1 MGKQINV
8 GLKFTADTGQA
19 KASIQELQSL
29 LNKIS
34 LEGASTSKA
43 APITEAKRIREAA
56 EAAKELAYHLN
67 NAYNIKTGRFDLSA
81 LDKSLKI
88 SKSNITELSTK
99 LIGAGDTGQQAFL
112 KLAQSI
118 SQADQPMLKVSNK
131 LQDFAKVLKQTAKY
145 QLSNNM
151 IRGFTGAIQSA
162 YGYAKDLNASLTD
175 IRIVTGQNADQMAK
189 FAEQANKAAKA
200 LSTTTTDYTKGSL
213 IYFQQGLGDEEVRE
227 RTEATIKMAN
237 VTGEST
243 SKIADQ
249 LTAVWNN
256 FADGSKKLSY
266 YADAMVALGA
276 ATASSSDEIS
286 EGVNKFAATAKTVG
300 LSYEYA
306 TAALAT
312 VTARTRESADVVGN
326 AFKTLFARI
335 QGLNQGD
342 TLDDGTTLNKYSSAL
357 DKVGVNIKTTSGEL
371 KGMDAIIDELGPKW
385 KNLADDQKMALA
397 QTVAGVRQ
405 YSQFMAL
412 MNNYDYFKENVGV
425 AEQSTGTL
433 DKQAEIYAESW
444 EAAQKRVRAAA
455 EGVYQDL
462 IDDKFFISLNNG
474 LADVISGLDA
484 FIEKAGG
491 LKTIIM
497 ALSGVILAN
506 FSNKIPEA
514 IKNVKYN
521 FDVLTKG
528 SEKAYQNIIKSIE
541 IATTDSLKEH
551 KIDENSAYAQQLKD
565 INQLTIAKNKL
576 AKVEDQLSDSEAQKA
591 KSDLSILQTQVEEIT
606 KLRYEAEELEKSLS
620 KQRTTLANRDMS
632 SSIKVKGTYFMGSEI
647 SELSDKKE
655 KTSDLGISS
664 NYEIAIKQVQEYSKA
679 LEVASKEI
687 RLFSTSSQNL
697 MFKAVD
703 ANDLD
708 RSIKVFQGLDF
719 ERPVGSVD
727 SMVNS
732 IQVLNNTMIPTGQK
746 ISLVKK
752 EVQGLSSLIN
762 PTIQQVTG
770 LDEVFK
776 ELGRASSVE
785 ELNKGIELLKSK
797 LKSATIEGKDFEAV
811 LKATNKDF
819 QSYIQQKNEFQDKQ
833 DRLSELIK
841 VKNQGFQDFN
851 PNPNIDF
858 SQKAGAYIGAITSAT
873 SSINMFIGAY
883 RTLMNP
889 DTSGLEKITSVFFSL
904 ASSGGMAIQA
914 FKNLQILMTKL
925 ETSQLV
931 GRFLVNKKG
940 KAFSTILEGSNSILQ
955 NAMQKGQSSKKFDS
969 LKKETKE
976 IIAATVAQ
984 QAKNEIDKE
993 AAAAEIA
1000 KALAADGVTE
1010 AEAKATATE
1019 VAHNVSLQTQTKL
1032 LWANIKAWAAQN
1044 VVMLGSLA
1052 VIGFLIAGI
1061 SIYNAHRQKEMETA
1075 SKNAQ
1080 KAREEAEANEEILK
1094 TNQDLINSYESL
1106 YNKYKQIQDAYKKG
1120 TSTVEDLAEAQEN
1133 LSNSA
1138 QEVADALKLQG
1149 AALDII
1155 SGNWDAL
1162 QEKIS
1167 SQTQQDIQ
1175 ESLQLE
1181 YKSQTADAENLVQQ
1195 NRENYKSYGFA
1206 LDNNGSVNYSS
1217 AIKDFQHLT
1226 LESGDL
1232 GGVQFLKLD
1241 TSSGEAI
1248 AQSYKELQE
1257 LYNELSE
1264 TATDY
1269 ELKHGALKNISD
1281 YLSAMEETYTE
1292 YASHADKIQKLNVQS
1307 ASYRSFG
1314 GVSNAYSI
1322 NSVEDY
1328 DNYVQEMMSHLADQ
1342 NQIEKNSQAYQDLQ
1356 ESVEAYLATIS
1367 DVKAFQ
1373 VQSKAFDDIAKKQKD
1388 SSKLTRDSIIEY
1400 YNNLSDEDK
1409 TLFFKI
1415 DFDNNQSIEAFDN
1428 QLKLL
1433 RTLAERETIQV
1444 KIDLAQSGIDL
1455 LNNNKATTE
1464 DWLAW
1469 AKQMREAYGDAF
1481 SLEDFLGKSSD
1492 QQYSYLLGLKTSGN
1506 NQLESNNQTSIDELN
1521 KAIADNEAK
1530 IDAGK
1535 EDYSKNSDSLIK
1547 AQNILTQ
1554 LEQARLD
1561 IASGDK
1567 TVDYSALS
1575 ESTGIDGLKDVTSL
1589 NEAITTQKENVNILQ
1604 EAVDGYKNLS
1614 SEIDNYKGQIE
1625 DLNNEQ
1631 LIRDTIGWRDALKEQ
1646 AEALGLNYDE
1656 IVDFAQALQD
1666 TAKNSEKIDENISTD
1681 VKAATQLAKS
1691 AKQTSKGLDSLNDNL
1706 KNWKKA
1712 INGKDIIKQSEALD
1726 DMADAMADVMDISDE
1741 LDAAGI
1747 KLGKHFK
1754 DYLANNMD
1762 VVEKA
1767 ADGDRDAIL
1776 QLQQVAAEDIVL
1788 QITSDPNEQ
1797 NQLISNVTSL
1807 MENIQSML
1815 DSQDLKI
1822 GSPIMDN
1829 APLLASLNDLINSVG
1844 MSVSQ
1849 AQSLLAGLGFDA
1861 KVKEVDSKPSTV
1873 KRTIQYVEVSPDKW
1887 GYPSV
1892 INIKEKEL
1900 TDTIEGG
1907 QIGNALEIT
1916 SGQYVGG
1923 GNVSGAVGGTGRHSG
1938 SGSGSGG
1945 KGSTK
1950 STSHADQKNYSDK
1963 ERYHTI
1969 KNQIEDLNS
1978 AYDDLNKA
1986 KDRAFGK
1993 DRLKYM
1999 DSEISKTQELI
2010 DAQEEYLR
2018 QIRANLP
2025 TDKSIM
2031 EEAYNS
2037 YIGGPA
2043 IEYDASGN
2051 ISNFDEIQDAMFDK
2065 YNKMAGSLTE
2075 DDDNWKIFEKQ
2086 YELLEKYIKQY
2097 EETYDLA
2104 RDEQSKLQELQNQKV
2119 DLQLEQVQYEVEIK
2133 LDIPDSQIKVLE
2145 YKLGRID
2152 DDAFKALD
2160 AIELMSQKAD
2170 NLKQQIAINKQG
2182 LNDVLSLTMSAAE
2195 ISQILAGNL
2204 EVLNKKTL
2212 TDDQVSAIKEY
2223 RDNLLDL
2230 NSQFDDLRKEIEDKV
2245 MSAFDAWKEKL
2256 DKGIASID
2264 HYNTVLDDYKNII
2277 DIVGKDTLGITDA
2290 FMTNLA
2296 QRTTDNAINKL
2307 RSVKSEYE
2315 TIVKARDE
2323 ASSKLADAEAR
2334 KDQASVDFWKQTL
2347 DTINEEVESSNEEMM
2362 QAWQDALE
2370 SLATQFENTMNN
2382 LIDTFNKSVYAL
2394 GGLDA
2399 LSDDFSRQQE
2409 NADLMLDDYQ
2419 KIYELSKLS
2428 RDINKTID
2436 DTDII
2441 SGKQKLKKL
2450 LGQINDLQEDGNEMS
2465 KYDLEYLQ
2473 KTYDLRLAEIELEE
2487 AQRAK
2492 NTVRLQK
2499 DSEGNWS
2506 YIYTQSSDAIDSAQ
2520 QKYEDALYAM
2530 QDLSSNYIDEM
2541 SEKLI
2546 STSKEMQE
2554 AIAAIR
2560 IQDYANIDDYYAAV
2574 KKVQDQY
2581 EEEMNVQQNE
2591 LQKAI
2596 DNNKELYN
2604 TDWQNYHDATG
2615 YKISDL
2621 ENFATTFK
2629 DTLLGTL
2636 LNSESDT
2643 ANFTDILKN
2652 SVDGLTEGLLEASRQ
2667 YYLNLEEA
2675 MNAAGTS
2682 TKQFADDAS
2691 QAINQVISDSD
2702 KGTAAVKKMSEEMK
2716 TAFED
2721 ITDSVSSWQESYGMS
2736 MEKIIQANLNVIESF
2751 NSMLEALS
2759 IDPSDLEITYNV
2771 AKKMDSDAKKPD
2783 SFDTGG
2789 YTGNWGS
2796 SGRLAMLHQKELVL
2810 NESDTA
2816 NMLTA
2821 VQITRAMLDTI
2832 DLNARQ
2838 ASFGL
2843 GNLVASGIR
2852 DDKSQTLQQ
2861 EVKITAE
2868 FPNVQDHTE
2877 IEQAF
2882 NNLINQASQ
2891 YANRK

>member
-151 IRGFTGAIQSA
+151 IRGFTGVIQSA

-276 ATASSSDEIS
+276 VTASSSDEIS

-371 KGMDAIIDELGPKW
+371 KGMDVILDELGPKW
-385 KNLADDQKMALA
+385 KTLADDQKMALA

-474 LADVISGLDA
+474 LADTISGLDA

-514 IKNVKYN
+514 IDKVRYN

-528 SEKAYQNIIKSIE
+528 SDKAYQRILTQMNSATEDQFKKYDVYQDIKSKGKDTSNLEKGINRDSSLGVEIKQANQLTALKLRYASIEDKLNETEKQRYQIELNTIEAQQKQVLALTQQTETLRQNIELKKKALLDTDVDKIALGKFNEQSSINQLESLNSHNEGGQYNALINDTNNFISFLEIANSSIAKQYNLMNKTMVEALNDPDINIRNFKLFADSTTSDFFDQIAGMSKSLENLKGTKQVGAAIDTIRNNLKSLSSVIPQTIQQATGLDKAFRQVNIAMASGDTDKIQDALLNLVQSFDEATISGKDFETVLQSLHGKNVAELKQMFLELGLSEDQAEENAKTLKAQLDSFNPQHVIAVSETFANLAGGAMSAYSTIASVRSIISSLNDNDLSAWEKFAAVLSGLSMIAMNGSAMVGQFVNAGKGVVSLATQLSALNNPIGQLAASFTSTGLAASAAKGGIAAFVTGAGTTILVVGTLAVVIGGLVAIFKSIHDASPEGKLERVSEAAEKTKQAAEEATQKYQELKTAFDNYDTAIDKLDDLKVGTEEFAEALAKANEQAWDLIEAYDLIKSEDWHIDEKTGKIIIDKSGKNKATQGAKEEENTLNTLSNATDLQKSAAELNVAANNLEKKSSSFGNKTSDEIIKGLIKASDGKSLERIKTE
-541 IATTDSLKEH
+541 YNNASEGDKNSLNRKYAETIYGENATPQDIALIKQIFQKDTFQRLQNYNDATKKYQQDVDNSFGQQILFVLNNNEAYQNSKYKNLIYDSSLTDSQE
-551 KIDENSAYAQQLKD
+551 KIDEALAEYSNKSNKEIRKELDASLPENYKRVRNQVIDTANDNKVVYSNLDDAREMLAYKKALGDIGDNASETAIKITEATKNFSSSDKKGLDTLLGNLSSEDIQKYKESKLTGDEFKNSILSDSAREKLKNAGIGNDVIEGWFESLQKQIESYKSPEFDLNNWQENFENQLIAAEKISDGGILKDKYYEELSPELQEFFTDLQNGTHILTISADEFNQKIRELSQQDLKESLDNSAYA
-565 INQLTIAKNKL
+565 INQGVKAYGKT
-576 AKVEDQLSDSEAQKA
+576 VGREA
-591 KSDLSILQTQVEEIT
+591 T
-606 KLRYEAEELEKSLS
+606 
-620 KQRTTLANRDMS
+620 
-632 SSIKVKGTYFMGSEI
+632 
-647 SELSDKKE
+647 
-655 KTSDLGISS
+655 
-664 NYEIAIKQVQEYSKA
+664 
-679 LEVASKEI
+679 
-687 RLFSTSSQNL
+687 
-697 MFKAVD
+697 
-703 ANDLD
+703 
-708 RSIKVFQGLDF
+708 
-719 ERPVGSVD
+719 
-727 SMVNS
+727 
-732 IQVLNNTMIPTGQK
+732 
-746 ISLVKK
+746 
-752 EVQGLSSLIN
+752 
-762 PTIQQVTG
+762 
-770 LDEVFK
+770 LDEVDK
-776 ELGRASSVE
+776 SARTMLENPNLYSEDTTAYQGMLAATGIDVSNLETTEERVKAVAQAWLELTGNFENGQTALAASMGSIKDLDAALANGEISVKSYDKAFNAVLAADAKANGFDYSE
-785 ELNKGIELLKSK
+785 IEDYAEALMELNK
-797 LKSATIEGKDFEAV
+797 
-811 LKATNKDF
+811 
-819 QSYIQQKNEFQDKQ
+819 
-833 DRLSELIK
+833 
-841 VKNQGFQDFN
+841 
-851 PNPNIDF
+851 
-858 SQKAGAYIGAITSAT
+858 
-873 SSINMFIGAY
+873 
-883 RTLMNP
+883 
-889 DTSGLEKITSVFFSL
+889 
-904 ASSGGMAIQA
+904 
-914 FKNLQILMTKL
+914 KL
-925 ETSQLV
+925 EDNEQLA
-931 GRFLVNKKG
+931 KK
-940 KAFSTILEGSNSILQ
+940 I
-955 NAMQKGQSSKKFDS
+955 
-969 LKKETKE
+969 
-976 IIAATVAQ
+976 
-984 QAKNEIDKE
+984 
-993 AAAAEIA
+993 
-1000 KALAADGVTE
+1000 ALAE
-1010 AEAKATATE
+1010 KKQSKAVEDLGKNYEDYVE
-1019 VAHNVSLQTQTKL
+1019 VL
-1032 LWANIKAWAAQN
+1032 
-1044 VVMLGSLA
+1044 
-1052 VIGFLIAGI
+1052 
-1061 SIYNAHRQKEMETA
+1061 
-1075 SKNAQ
+1075 
-1080 KAREEAEANEEILK
+1080 AEANE
-1094 TNQDLINSYESL
+1094 NQNIKNTE
-1106 YNKYKQIQDAYKKG
+1106 KY
-1120 TSTVEDLAEAQEN
+1120 
-1133 LSNSA
+1133 
-1138 QEVADALKLQG
+1138 
-1149 AALDII
+1149 
-1155 SGNWDAL
+1155 
-1162 QEKIS
+1162 
-1167 SQTQQDIQ
+1167 
-1175 ESLQLE
+1175 
-1181 YKSQTADAENLVQQ
+1181 
-1195 NRENYKSYGFA
+1195 
-1206 LDNNGSVNYSS
+1206 
-1217 AIKDFQHLT
+1217 
-1226 LESGDL
+1226 
-1232 GGVQFLKLD
+1232 
-1241 TSSGEAI
+1241 
-1248 AQSYKELQE
+1248 
-1257 LYNELSE
+1257 
-1264 TATDY
+1264 
-1269 ELKHGALKNISD
+1269 
-1281 YLSAMEETYTE
+1281 
-1292 YASHADKIQKLNVQS
+1292 
-1307 ASYRSFG
+1307 
-1314 GVSNAYSI
+1314 
-1322 NSVEDY
+1322 
-1328 DNYVQEMMSHLADQ
+1328 
-1342 NQIEKNSQAYQDLQ
+1342 
-1356 ESVEAYLATIS
+1356 
-1367 DVKAFQ
+1367 
-1373 VQSKAFDDIAKKQKD
+1373 SKAIQSLRQDM
-1388 SSKLTRDSIIEY
+1388 SLLTGLE
-1400 YNNLSDEDK
+1400 E
-1409 TLFFKI
+1409 
-1415 DFDNNQSIEAFDN
+1415 
-1428 QLKLL
+1428 
-1433 RTLAERETIQV
+1433 
-1444 KIDLAQSGIDL
+1444 
-1455 LNNNKATTE
+1455 
-1464 DWLAW
+1464 
-1469 AKQMREAYGDAF
+1469 DAF
-1481 SLEDFLGKSSD
+1481 SDEFINSKDT
-1492 QQYSYLLGLKTSGN
+1492 QQALADIANGVDGAVEKFRLMATM
-1506 NQLESNNQTSIDELN
+1506 NQLQVKFKVDEGDLSNLYGQIEALN
-1521 KAIADNEAK
+1521 
-1530 IDAGK
+1530 
-1535 EDYSKNSDSLIK
+1535 
-1547 AQNILTQ
+1547 AQNIEIGTTIND
-1554 LEQARLD
+1554 APALD
-1561 IASGDK
+1561 
-1567 TVDYSALS
+1567 ALA
-1575 ESTGIDGLKDVTSL
+1575 ELL
-1589 NEAITTQKENVNILQ
+1589 NETGATADQMQAIFN
-1604 EAVDGYKNLS
+1604 
-1614 SEIDNYKGQIE
+1614 
-1625 DLNNEQ
+1625 
-1631 LIRDTIGWRDALKEQ
+1631 
-1646 AEALGLNYDE
+1646 ALGWDPE
-1656 IVDFAQALQD
+1656 IEYVPVDANTATALRSMGYQQYATLD
-1666 TAKNSEKIDENISTD
+1666 ADGSYNVQPIPLSGEQTLAAGSQIYVPKIKTKAMGGGSYKKIDVPTPTLGN
-1681 VKAATQLAKS
+1681 KKS
-1691 AKQTSKGLDSLNDNL
+1691 
-1706 KNWKKA
+1706 
-1712 INGKDIIKQSEALD
+1712 
-1726 DMADAMADVMDISDE
+1726 
-1741 LDAAGI
+1741 
-1747 KLGKHFK
+1747 
-1754 DYLANNMD
+1754 
-1762 VVEKA
+1762 
-1767 ADGDRDAIL
+1767 
-1776 QLQQVAAEDIVL
+1776 
-1788 QITSDPNEQ
+1788 P
-1797 NQLISNVTSL
+1797 
-1807 MENIQSML
+1807 
-1815 DSQDLKI
+1815 
-1822 GSPIMDN
+1822 
-1829 APLLASLNDLINSVG
+1829 
-1844 MSVSQ
+1844 
-1849 AQSLLAGLGFDA
+1849 
-1861 KVKEVDSKPSTV
+1861 
-1873 KRTIQYVEVSPDKW
+1873 
-1887 GYPSV
+1887 
-1892 INIKEKEL
+1892 
-1900 TDTIEGG
+1900 
-1907 QIGNALEIT
+1907 
-1916 SGQYVGG
+1916 
-1923 GNVSGAVGGTGRHSG
+1923 
-1938 SGSGSGG
+1938 GSGG
-1945 KGSTK
+1945 SGGGGKK
-1950 STSHADQKNYSDK
+1950 SHADQKNYSDK

-2010 DAQEEYLR
+2010 KAQEEYLR
-2018 QIRANLP
+2018 QIKANLP
-2025 TDKSIM
+2025 KDKEIM
-2031 EEAYNS
+2031 ETAYNK

-2160 AIELMSQKAD
+2160 AIELLSQKAD

-2182 LNDVLSLTMSAAE
+2182 LNDVLALTMSAAE

-2264 HYNTVLDDYKNII
+2264 HYNTVLDNYKNII

-2315 TIVKARDE
+2315 TIIKARDE

-2334 KDQASVDFWKQTL
+2334 KDKASIDFWQQTL
-2347 DTINEEVESSNEEMM
+2347 DAINEEVEGSNEEMM

-2370 SLATQFENTMNN
+2370 SLTTQFENTMNN

-2399 LSDDFSRQQE
+2399 LGDDFSRQQE

-2428 RDINKTID
+2428 RDVNKTIN

-2450 LGQINDLQEDGNEMS
+2450 LGQINDLQEDGNKMS

-2499 DSEGNWS
+2499 DNEGNWS

-2652 SVDGLTEGLLEASRQ
+2652 SVDGLTNGLLEASRQ

-2702 KGTAAVKKMSEEMK
+2702 KGTETVKKMSEEMK

-2721 ITDSVSSWQESYGMS
+2721 ITNSVSSWQESYGMS
-2736 MEKIIQANLNVIESF
+2736 MEKIIQANLNIIESF
-2751 NSMLEALS
+2751 NNMLEALS

-2821 VQITRAMLDTI
+2821 IQITRAMLDTI

-2852 DDKSQTLQQ
+2852 DDKTETLQQ

>member
-29 LNKIS
+29 LNKLS
-34 LEGASTSKA
+34 LEGASTSKT

-56 EAAKELAYHLN
+56 EAAKELSYHLN
-67 NAYNIKTGRFDLSA
+67 NAYNVKTGRFDLSA

-151 IRGFTGAIQSA
+151 IRGFTGAVQSA

-175 IRIVTGQNADQMAK
+175 IRIVTGQNVDQMAK

-227 RTEATIKMAN
+227 RTEATIKMSN

-256 FADGSKKLSY
+256 FADGSKQLSY
-266 YADAMVALGA
+266 YADVMTALGA

-286 EGVNKFAATAKTVG
+286 EGINKFAATAKTVG

-357 DKVGVNIKTTSGEL
+357 DKVGINIKTTSGEL
-371 KGMDAIIDELGPKW
+371 KGMDVILDELGPKW
-385 KNLADDQKMALA
+385 KTLADDQKMALA

-425 AEQSTGTL
+425 AEQSAGTL

-506 FSNKIPEA
+506 FSNKIPKA
-514 IKNVKYN
+514 IDKVRYN

-528 SEKAYQNIIKSIE
+528 SDKAYQNIINEMRS
-541 IATTDSLKEH
+541 TTEQQFSNYDKYKQAKLRKEDTS
-551 KIDENSAYAQQLKD
+551 KMSQGINRNSAIGEQIKNANELSIARNKYAM
-565 INQLTIAKNKL
+565 I
-576 AKVEDQLSDSEAQKA
+576 EDQLTETEQQRYKIE
-591 KSDLSILQTQVEEIT
+591 LSVLQTYQEQQNALVQQNEN
-606 KLRYEAEELEKSLS
+606 LEKNIESRKKLLLNADIAEATLGSSNEKSSLNQLDYLKRNNS
-620 KQRTTLANRDMS
+620 KGKYDELIKDVESSVINLDVFREDIVERYQKMNKFMVLANSQFYKDNININDKYFTLFDNKSKDNLTNSFTNFYDTLANS
-632 SSIKVKGTYFMGSEI
+632 KGTEQ
-647 SELSDKKE
+647 
-655 KTSDLGISS
+655 
-664 NYEIAIKQVQEYSKA
+664 ASKA
-679 LEVASKEI
+679 IEVV
-687 RLFSTSSQNL
+687 
-697 MFKAVD
+697 KANIESLQT
-703 ANDLD
+703 A
-708 RSIKVFQGLDF
+708 
-719 ERPVGSVD
+719 
-727 SMVNS
+727 
-732 IQVLNNTMIPTGQK
+732 IPK
-746 ISLVKK
+746 S
-752 EVQGLSSLIN
+752 
-762 PTIQQVTG
+762 IQQVTG
-770 LDEVFK
+770 LDKAFRNVTTSLASSNIDEFNNQVFNLEKTLKNARINGEDFGKVLQEIHGKSFNELVQMQLDLGDSLNDAIDNAKQLKEIEESFNPSHTIKMSEAFGSLAGGIMSGYSAIQGLKSIITSLNDEDLSAWEKFGAIISGLVIVGPSLASFGKMATTVGTFAKNFKLMKAAAAGTGQAIGGAGATAETAAGGFAALGVALKGTLIIAAVGAALWALIKLFEYFK
-776 ELGRASSVE
+776 ERSPEGQLEKITKATEDAKQRAEEAADAYENLKTAFDNYDTAIDKLGEMEQGTQAFRDALEDANKQAWDLIEKYNLIKGTDWHIDNTTGAVVIDQKGKEKAQNSAYEEKASSEQLQKTLTMAQSQAKLTVAESKLDSLQRMAHTTQSYDDLISKLTQDGKSLSQIKKDWSKYQTASNEDKDKIEFLQTYSNILFGKVGAIEETRSVLDYLPQLEDYKEAKAQYNRDQELYTPQVVQSILNGNKDYQDSQYKSYINDKVSEDYAEIQKDISNQWDSKNGTEINDKFEEILDKAGYEKHEDGKFYNKDTQEESTYYSTLTQDQKKNIIVADETQQAAASGVSETVNNFNEAIKNLDQDKLDSLSKGISGFSKE
-785 ELNKGIELLKSK
+785 ELNKIQEVGASDYFSDLIQAGQDSQNESVKKFVNSLVDQFQKDLNSYDPTSFDIASWQENFNKQLEIVGKISDGGIVDDEYFNGLSSDLQKYFEDMHNGTHQLTISAEEFLNIIRENNIKELKDSIETSKS
-797 LKSATIEGKDFEAV
+797 TINKDLENFGGGFTQSDVDSIAKGMLANSSSEMYSTEDGLYGRLRDAMGLAEGKGILAGLTEQKDKVEAV
-811 LKATNKDF
+811 AQAWLNLTEGLYN
-819 QSYIQQKNEFQDKQ
+819 QQIA
-833 DRLSELIK
+833 LG
-841 VKNQGFQDFN
+841 VNQ
-851 PNPNIDF
+851 
-858 SQKAGAYIGAITSAT
+858 
-873 SSINMFIGAY
+873 SSI
-883 RTLMNP
+883 
-889 DTSGLEKITSVFFSL
+889 
-904 ASSGGMAIQA
+904 
-914 FKNLQILMTKL
+914 
-925 ETSQLV
+925 
-931 GRFLVNKKG
+931 
-940 KAFSTILEGSNSILQ
+940 
-955 NAMQKGQSSKKFDS
+955 
-969 LKKETKE
+969 KEL
-976 IIAATVAQ
+976 
-984 QAKNEIDKE
+984 ND
-993 AAAAEIA
+993 
-1000 KALAADGVTE
+1000 ALAKGDITLEQYNKTFNSVLAT
-1010 AEAKATATE
+1010 EAKANGIDYSKIE
-1019 VAHNVSLQTQTKL
+1019 EYTKAIIKNNRYL
-1032 LWANIKAWAAQN
+1032 EDNIQLAQ
-1044 VVMLGSLA
+1044 
-1052 VIGFLIAGI
+1052 
-1061 SIYNAHRQKEMETA
+1061 EMVYA
-1075 SKNAQ
+1075 Y
-1080 KAREEAEANEEILK
+1080 LK
-1094 TNQDLINSYESL
+1094 TEKGVKKISDSQDDWNKAIKNSSKDVVQYLKVVNEI
-1106 YNKYKQIQDAYKKG
+1106 KDAYKQVFN
-1120 TSTVEDLAEAQEN
+1120 TIDSENIDN
-1133 LSNSA
+1133 LSNEFLTSA
-1138 QEVADALKLQG
+1138 ETMDLMNKAMTGSEQDWNNWEAYVLAEINNTSAAFNGMTEEMKSSMTELTTMAANLDFSGLIPG
-1149 AALDII
+1149 A
-1155 SGNWDAL
+1155 
-1162 QEKIS
+1162 
-1167 SQTQQDIQ
+1167 DIQ
-1175 ESLQLE
+1175 DQAFIDKLESLQ
-1181 YKSQTADAENLVQQ
+1181 
-1195 NRENYKSYGFA
+1195 FA
-1206 LDNNGSVNYSS
+1206 
-1217 AIKDFQHLT
+1217 
-1226 LESGDL
+1226 
-1232 GGVQFLKLD
+1232 
-1241 TSSGEAI
+1241 
-1248 AQSYKELQE
+1248 
-1257 LYNELSE
+1257 
-1264 TATDY
+1264 TAT
-1269 ELKHGALKNISD
+1269 AAQAMSD
-1281 YLSAMEETYTE
+1281 NLS
-1292 YASHADKIQKLNVQS
+1292 SI
-1307 ASYRSFG
+1307 
-1314 GVSNAYSI
+1314 GVDAT
-1322 NSVEDY
+1322 VEP
-1328 DNYVQEMMSHLADQ
+1328 
-1342 NQIEKNSQAYQDLQ
+1342 
-1356 ESVEAYLATIS
+1356 VEA
-1367 DVKAFQ
+1367 DVPEQ
-1373 VQSKAFDDIAKKQKD
+1373 V
-1388 SSKLTRDSIIEY
+1388 TH
-1400 YNNLSDEDK
+1400 
-1409 TLFFKI
+1409 
-1415 DFDNNQSIEAFDN
+1415 
-1428 QLKLL
+1428 
-1433 RTLAERETIQV
+1433 
-1444 KIDLAQSGIDL
+1444 
-1455 LNNNKATTE
+1455 
-1464 DWLAW
+1464 
-1469 AKQMREAYGDAF
+1469 
-1481 SLEDFLGKSSD
+1481 
-1492 QQYSYLLGLKTSGN
+1492 
-1506 NQLESNNQTSIDELN
+1506 
-1521 KAIADNEAK
+1521 
-1530 IDAGK
+1530 
-1535 EDYSKNSDSLIK
+1535 
-1547 AQNILTQ
+1547 
-1554 LEQARLD
+1554 
-1561 IASGDK
+1561 
-1567 TVDYSALS
+1567 
-1575 ESTGIDGLKDVTSL
+1575 
-1589 NEAITTQKENVNILQ
+1589 TTQK
-1604 EAVDGYKNLS
+1604 GT
-1614 SEIDNYKGQIE
+1614 
-1625 DLNNEQ
+1625 
-1631 LIRDTIGWRDALKEQ
+1631 LIA
-1646 AEALGLNYDE
+1646 
-1656 IVDFAQALQD
+1656 
-1666 TAKNSEKIDENISTD
+1666 TD
-1681 VKAATQLAKS
+1681 S
-1691 AKQTSKGLDSLNDNL
+1691 
-1706 KNWKKA
+1706 
-1712 INGKDIIKQSEALD
+1712 NGKIISV
-1726 DMADAMADVMDISDE
+1726 DVSGDVTE
-1741 LDAAGI
+1741 TQAPKKYTYY
-1747 KLGKHFK
+1747 KLTGAK
-1754 DYLANNMD
+1754 YNGRG
-1762 VVEKA
+1762 V
-1767 ADGDRDAIL
+1767 R
-1776 QLQQVAAEDIVL
+1776 
-1788 QITSDPNEQ
+1788 P
-1797 NQLISNVTSL
+1797 
-1807 MENIQSML
+1807 
-1815 DSQDLKI
+1815 
-1822 GSPIMDN
+1822 
-1829 APLLASLNDLINSVG
+1829 AS
-1844 MSVSQ
+1844 
-1849 AQSLLAGLGFDA
+1849 ATPA
-1861 KVKEVDSKPSTV
+1861 K
-1873 KRTIQYVEVSPDKW
+1873 R
-1887 GYPSV
+1887 
-1892 INIKEKEL
+1892 
-1900 TDTIEGG
+1900 
-1907 QIGNALEIT
+1907 
-1916 SGQYVGG
+1916 GG
-1923 GNVSGAVGGTGRHSG
+1923 GGGGG
-1938 SGSGSGG
+1938 S
-1945 KGSTK
+1945 KK

-2018 QIRANLP
+2018 QIKANLP

-2031 EEAYNS
+2031 EKAYNE

-2051 ISNFDEIQDAMFDK
+2051 ISNFDEIQDAMFEEYNRMAQK
-2065 YNKMAGSLTE
+2065 YT
-2075 DDDNWKIFEKQ
+2075 DDSDEWKIFEKK

-2182 LNDVLSLTMSAAE
+2182 LNDVLSLTMSAEE

-2212 TDDQVSAIKEY
+2212 TDNQVSAIKEY

-2264 HYNTVLDDYKNII
+2264 HYNTVLDNYKNII

-2315 TIVKARDE
+2315 TIIKARDE

-2334 KDQASVDFWKQTL
+2334 KDKASIDFWQQTL
-2347 DTINEEVESSNEEMM
+2347 DAINEEVESSNEEMM

-2370 SLATQFENTMNN
+2370 SLTTQFENTMNN

-2399 LSDDFSRQQE
+2399 LGDDFSRQQE

-2428 RDINKTID
+2428 RDVNKTID

-2450 LGQINDLQEDGNEMS
+2450 LGQINDLQEDGNKMS

-2499 DSEGNWS
+2499 DNEGNWS

-2574 KKVQDQY
+2574 KRVQDQY
-2581 EEEMNVQQNE
+2581 EEEMNTQQNE

-2643 ANFTDILKN
+2643 ANFTNILKD
-2652 SVDGLTEGLLEASRQ
+2652 SVDGLTNGLLEASRQ

-2702 KGTAAVKKMSEEMK
+2702 KGTEAVKKMSEEMK

-2721 ITDSVSSWQESYGMS
+2721 ITNSVSSWQESYGMS
-2736 MEKIIQANLNVIESF
+2736 MEKIIQSNLNVIESF
-2751 NSMLEALS
+2751 NNMLEALS

-2852 DDKSQTLQQ
+2852 DDKTETLQQ